1 MAKKTLTQS
10 TVATNNIQNQPDQV
24 KDQAAALKLAFD
36 QYGIDSKQYNN
47 VTLLPELQSET
58 LDASGAHAI
67 GLNTTSSSSDN
78 VGDQIE
84 LILQAGSGT
93 IPPDGTITNAKLAT
107 DVKVG
112 SLALLDTTDKTDV
125 VSAINEDVNNLE
137 ILRIAELDT
146 GVADAY
152 VVDTPGTFNRVD
164 GNTLPFIPANN
175 NTGAST
181 INEDGNGVATIQK
194 YVDGAWV
201 ALEEGDLKKFQQTQ
215 LVWNAS
221 ESAFQLAPK
230 GGAIELPSENS
241 IFTNFSSA
249 VAQTM
254 NLVLSVNGEGFVSQL
269 SSSSTAFN
277 YVSVE
282 IDGVFILGSISSGV
296 ILRNGM
302 LALFKKFN
310 TSLKVYFQDNT
321 VAQVFYVLGKE
332 YLKGAPMAYTATTN
346 VGALANTINTSG
358 KGKLISISGSGNASN
373 YDLAIDIDGV
383 TVFPT
388 SDDSANVYG
397 TLVLNWNFETSFE
410 IRGQEGLKV
419 TYQLD

>member
-1 MAKKTLTQS
+1 MAILTKLDFPSDGSLVSERDKYLQLY
-10 TVATNNIQNQPDQV
+10 
-24 KDQAAALKLAFD
+24 DQAGKSTI
-36 QYGIDSKQYNN
+36 GN
-47 VTLLPELQSET
+47 LQFTS
-58 LDASGAHAI
+58 
-67 GLNTTSSSSDN
+67 TSSSTVYDTTSTEWDNQGEEGLLGLLTYGDRDNISYSDPTMIIYN
-78 VGDQIE
+78 LDKTAYDAIKTEVE
-84 LILQAGSGT
+84 
-93 IPPDGTITNAKLAT
+93 TNAT
-107 DVKVG
+107 N
-112 SLALLDTTDKTDV
+112 LDI
-125 VSAINEDVNNLE
+125 A
-137 ILRIAELDT
+137 RIAETDT
-146 GVADAY
+146 GTANAY
-152 VVDTPGTFNRVD
+152 VVSTSGTFSRVD
-164 GNTLPFIPANN
+164 GNILNFIPANN

-181 INEDGNGVATIQK
+181 INEDDNGVATIKK

-201 ALEEGDLKKFQQTQ
+201 ALEEGDLKKFQQVQ

-230 GGAIELPSENS
+230 GGALELPSENS
-241 IFTNFSSA
+241 IFTNFSSS

-254 NLVLSVNGEGFVSQL
+254 NLVLSVSGEGFVSQL

-282 IDGVFILGSISSGV
+282 IDGIFILGTISSGV

-302 LALFKKFN
+302 LALFKKFD

-332 YLKGAPMAYTATTN
+332 YLKGTPMAYTATTN
-346 VGALANTINTSG
+346 VGALANTINISG

-410 IRGQEGLKV
+410 IRGDTALKA